1 MSNVWDAVHK
11 VSKLL
16 APAESL
22 RIANLAIAAA
32 NRHAAGVR
40 RKLPWNGDTVRN
52 TVHALALSPLS
63 VETDALDVWDK
74 LAVFAWEAAHLGATP
89 EGMHTWAAAYQGASA
104 TQKSMGAYATHN
116 AFATAL
122 VRSTFGPLK
131 TTKVLR
137 IVDPSVGAGNLLL
150 AAIEQF
156 GRDGTDAGIRKFVL
170 ALNGVELD
178 PKARELCCL
187 LLWLA
192 GADAGVELQQIAENI
207 RLANALTHDWWTESE
222 PYDVVLMNP
231 PWESLRHEVESD
243 GQDERNATIA
253 RLSSAIPA
261 ARGLP
266 PLYSA
271 QGTGDRNLFKA
282 FVELAPHLLVEGG
295 RLGAVLPAAFAS
307 DAGMAPLR
315 RRYIEQFEIARWTG
329 FENRAG
335 YFPIDSRYKF
345 GLLAATRSSKGTTR
359 LLVRSFAIEPEEVDA
374 PHITLAREDVE
385 LVGGKYSVF
394 PELTTIAELEILRKM
409 LRNGTPLFKGGSM
422 GHVSYS
428 REVDLTVGKKKG
440 IFKHFTE
447 EPLISYGDGT
457 FINHQ
462 GHRLAP
468 LMEGRLVGAYDCFQ
482 KSLIS
487 GSGRTA
493 VWEENLTKPLADCR
507 PQYVAELADDTRARV
522 ALCDITAATNT
533 RTLICTLVP
542 MGWRCGNTAPV
553 LEFEHLGLAL
563 AGLGVLNSMVFD
575 WAVRRMVSG
584 LHLNK
589 FILEGMVW
597 PDFNE
602 RSMKV
607 VSHAAWS
614 VCKAQPRSGI
624 QDEHLRKFPVSP
636 FGPVTGKPLPMIEA
650 LATIEREVALAFGL
664 TRTDLLS
671 VYSADK
677 CDRRGF
683 WRFFKSDDNAQRV
696 VSKVL
701 SEFEGR
707 NQVLS
712 F

>member
-11 VSKLL
+11 VSTLL

-22 RIANLAIAAA
+22 RVANLAIAAA
-32 NRHAAGVR
+32 NRHAAGVH
-40 RKLPWNGDTVRN
+40 RKISWNGDTVRN

-63 VETDALDVWDK
+63 VEFDVLDVWDK
-74 LAVFAWEAAHLGATP
+74 LAVSSRDAAHLGATP
-89 EGMHTWAAAYQGASA
+89 EGMHSWAAAYQRAST

-116 AFATAL
+116 AFASAL
-122 VRSTFGPLK
+122 VRSTFSPLRTK
-131 TTKVLR
+131 KVLR

-156 GRDGTDAGIRKFVL
+156 GRDGTDAGIRRFVL

-192 GADAGVELQQIAENI
+192 GADAGVQLQEIAENI
-207 RLANALTHDWWTESE
+207 RLANALTHNWWAESE

-231 PWESLRHEVESD
+231 PWESLRHEIESD
-243 GQDERNATIA
+243 GQDERHATIA
-253 RLSSAIPA
+253 RLSFAIPA
-261 ARGLP
+261 APGLP

-329 FENRAG
+329 FENQAG

-345 GLLAATRSSKGTTR
+345 GLLAATRSSKGTTT
-359 LLVRSFAIEPEEVDA
+359 LLVRSFSTEPEEVDA

-385 LVGGKYSVF
+385 LVGGKYSIF
-394 PELTTIAELEILRKM
+394 PELTTTSELDILRKM
-409 LRNGTPLFKGGSM
+409 LRSGTPLFQGGAM
-422 GHVSYS
+422 GQVSYS

-440 IFKHFTE
+440 IFKHFSE
-447 EPLISYGDGT
+447 ESLVGYGDGT
-457 FINHQ
+457 FINRQ

-468 LMEGRLVGAYDCFQ
+468 LMEGRLVGAYDCSQ
-482 KSLIS
+482 KSLLS
-487 GSGRTA
+487 GGGRTA

-507 PQYVAELADDTRARV
+507 PQYVSQLTDDTRARV
-522 ALCDITAATNT
+522 AFCDITAATNT
-533 RTLICTLVP
+533 RTVICTLVP
-542 MGWRCGNTAPV
+542 AGWKCGNTAPV
-553 LEFEHLGLAL
+553 LEFEHVGLAL

-597 PDFNE
+597 PDFDD
-602 RSMKV
+602 RSLKI

-614 VCKAQPRSGI
+614 VCKAQPRSGLGA
-624 QDEHLRKFPVSP
+624 EHLRKFPAST
-636 FGPVTGKPLPMIEA
+636 FGPVARKPLPVIEA

-664 TRTDLLS
+664 TRADLLA
-671 VYSADK
+671 VYNADK
-677 CDRRGF
+677 SDRRGF
-683 WRFFKSDDNAQRV
+683 WRFFKSDKNAQKV
-696 VSKVL
+696 VLKVL

-707 NQVLS
+707 NQVLD